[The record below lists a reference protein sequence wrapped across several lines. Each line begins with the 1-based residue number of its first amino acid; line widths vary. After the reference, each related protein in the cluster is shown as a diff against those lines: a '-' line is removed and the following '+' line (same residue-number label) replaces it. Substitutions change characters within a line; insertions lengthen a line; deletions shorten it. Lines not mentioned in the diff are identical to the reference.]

1 MISNNL
7 KNRKVMNIKH
17 INSSRT
23 LYHVASC
30 FLLGTILCGFLTS
43 CADLEYTEENSRDEE
58 WTFTYF
64 NEGIKGLVSGVYAQV
79 YNNEF
84 ENNSAY
90 FLAGATDEAQY
101 ALETGA
107 VNNYWNGGWS
117 PANPY
122 DRTWTQSYTAIADV
136 NMYLEKI
143 DQTDISEWEYN
154 PAYPDWK
161 DQMEKFP
168 YELRFLRAFFYFQ
181 LFKTYGDVPLV
192 TTTLTNGQA
201 NNVKRTSA
209 DEIVKFIVEEC
220 DAVAPY
226 LPVNYKTE
234 NGAEIGRA
242 TRIAAFALKARTLL
256 YAASPLHNPTG
267 DKTKWAQAAE
277 ACKYILDN
285 AATWGLKLSA
295 YGALWG
301 HDAFFNPEMIFAIGR
316 GESNDFEKAN
326 YPIGVENGSS
336 GNCPTQSLVD
346 QYEFADNG
354 ETFGER
360 YPGSIDVSDLESFN
374 PYEGLD
380 PRFALTIVKNGDEW
394 PSNGAQAK
402 AIESFVG
409 GFNGAPKYGAT
420 PTSYYLRKF
429 VDGSCVTTAD
439 NQTRRRHTWIVF
451 RLAEFYLDYAE
462 AVFNATGS
470 ANDATFGMTANEAVN
485 VLRNRA
491 DIQMPE
497 FTEDG
502 EAWVKRY
509 ERERLVEFAFEN
521 QRFWD
526 VRRWKK
532 GPQYFKNI
540 QLATISSSLI
550 LSRTPVTRQWD
561 DKYYF
566 YPIPQSELKKNPN
579 LTQNPGW
586 EVE

>member
-1 MISNNL
+1 MITNKYN
-7 KNRKVMNIKH
+7 KVAIG
-17 INSSRT
+17 IFT
-23 LYHVASC
+23 
-30 FLLGTILCGFLTS
+30 FLLPLASFLLTS
-43 CADLEYTEENSRDEE
+43 CVDLEYTEENSRDEK

-84 ENNSAY
+84 EDNSAY

-101 ALETGA
+101 ALETGDINSY
-107 VNNYWNGGWS
+107 VNGGWS
-117 PANPY
+117 PANPF
-122 DRTWTQSYTAIADV
+122 DRAWTQSYTAIADV

-154 PAYPDWK
+154 SSYQDWK

-168 YELRFLRAFFYFQ
+168 YELRFLRAYFYFQ
-181 LFKTYGDVPLV
+181 LFRAYGDVPLV
-192 TTTLTNGQA
+192 TTTLTNAQA
-201 NNVKRTSA
+201 NNVKRTPA
-209 DEIVKFIVEEC
+209 DEIVKFIVDEC

-226 LPVNYKTE
+226 LPVTYSTE

-242 TRIAAFALKARTLL
+242 TRAAVAALKARTLL

-267 DKTKWAQAAE
+267 DKTKWAKAAE

-285 AATWGLKLSA
+285 ATAWGLKLSA
-295 YGALWG
+295 YGSLWG

-316 GESNDFEKAN
+316 GDSNAFEKAN

-346 QYEFADNG
+346 QYEYADNG
-354 ETFGER
+354 ETFAER
-360 YPGSIDVSDLESFN
+360 YPGSIDLSSVD

-380 PRFALTIVKNGDEW
+380 PRFALTVVKNGDEW
-394 PSNGAQAK
+394 PSNGAQKK
-402 AIESFVG
+402 AIETFVG
-409 GFNGAPKYGAT
+409 GFNAAPKYGAT
-420 PTSYYLRKF
+420 PTSYYLKKF

-439 NQTRRRHTWIVF
+439 NQTTRRHSWIVF
-451 RLAEFYLDYAE
+451 RLGEFYLDYAE

-470 ANDATFGMTANEAVN
+470 ANDATYGMTANEAIN

-502 EAWVKRY
+502 AAWVKRY
-509 ERERLVEFAFEN
+509 ERERLVELAFEN
-521 QRFWD
+521 HRFWD
-526 VRRWKK
+526 VRRWQK
-532 GPQYFKNI
+532 GAQYFKTIQVANI
-540 QLATISSSLI
+540 NSSLV
-550 LSRTPVTRQWD
+550 LTRSTVNRQWD
-561 DKYYF
+561 DKFNF
-566 YPIPQSELKKNPN
+566 YPIPQSEIKKNPN
-579 LTQNPGW
+579 LTQNTGW
-586 EVE
+586 